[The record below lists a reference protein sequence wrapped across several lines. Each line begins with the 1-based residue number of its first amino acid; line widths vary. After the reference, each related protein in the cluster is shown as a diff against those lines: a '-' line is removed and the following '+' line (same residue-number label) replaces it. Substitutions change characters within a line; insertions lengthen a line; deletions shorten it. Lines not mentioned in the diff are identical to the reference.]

1 MIVDFPSS
9 TPSSLGKRSKPDKS
23 ISFSYKSEGRYIPY
37 PTAQE
42 NRAKWY
48 SWQDE
53 KGFKKAVIQ
62 DAIVVSLKIM
72 TEAEDLSA
80 QQDIVFQDFVG
91 LDHLI
96 SRNVLQR
103 YQVRKVA
110 YRNHVRLVLEE
121 QSLQRRQQRLS
132 EEDLSQVARMSSH
145 WPIQRARKIGALIE
159 SVAK

>member
-53 KGFKKAVIQ
+53 KRFKKAVIQ
-62 DAIVVSLKIM
+62 DAIVASLKIM
-72 TEAEDLSA
+72 TEDLSS
-80 QQDIVFQDFVG
+80 QEELVHQDFVG

-103 YQVRKVA
+103 YQARRTA
-110 YRNHVRLVLEE
+110 YRKHVRLVLEE

-145 WPIQRARKIGALIE
+145 WPIQ
-159 SVAK
+159 

>member
-48 SWQDE
+48 SCQDE
-53 KGFKKAVIQ
+53 KRFKKAVIQ
-62 DAIVVSLKIM
+62 DAIVASLKIM
-72 TEAEDLSA
+72 TEDLSS
-80 QQDIVFQDFVG
+80 QEELVLQDFVG

-103 YQVRKVA
+103 YQARRTA
-110 YRNHVRLVLEE
+110 YRKHVRLVLEE